1 MSGKN
6 ISEIPETEIIEPVE
20 DEALDPINEKVG
32 EGETRVEHAL
42 ENNLKRE
49 QQRHSGR
56 WSRFQ
61 GEIGE
66 GIAERVATEKLG
78 LIPDPRFDQ
87 SRGGHGIDA
96 VYLEGRNRPVVIEAK
111 CDEREIRA
119 LREDQMQP
127 EWVDRN
133 ARLML
138 SPENERFT
146 SGNAEIGQEI
156 LDTGA
161 ARVRRIVITTN
172 PATLEVKAFEG
183 QSDLTWKVIGK
194 WYADEFEQ
202 PF

>member
-6 ISEIPETEIIEPVE
+6 VFEMPEAEINEPVE
-20 DEALDPINEKVG
+20 DEALDPITEKVE
-32 EGETRVEHAL
+32 EGDTHVEHTL
-42 ENNLKRE
+42 ENERRE
-49 QQRHSGR
+49 QQWHSGC

-78 LIPDPRFDQ
+78 LVPDPRFDQ
-87 SRGGHGIDA
+87 SRGGHGIDT

-146 SGNAEIGQEI
+146 AGNAEIGREI

-161 ARVRRIVITTN
+161 SRVRRIVITTN

-183 QSDLTWKVIGK
+183 QPDLTWKEIGK